1 MTKEGRE
8 HLRKDPAELM
18 WQERNLRVS
27 KVQLAKLMVQRDQPH
42 TIKRAE
48 EYQPDVFPELSF

>member
-48 EYQPDVFPELSF
+48 EYQLA